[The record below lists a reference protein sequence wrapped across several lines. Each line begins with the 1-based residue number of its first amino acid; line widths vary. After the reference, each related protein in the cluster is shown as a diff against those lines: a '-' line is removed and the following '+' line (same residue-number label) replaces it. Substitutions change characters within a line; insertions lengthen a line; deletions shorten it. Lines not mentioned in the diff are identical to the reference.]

1 MLKLMKVYFM
11 LNPVI
16 LLPSPT
22 VYPAYG
28 ISKNKLES
36 IIISNNTDLEGL
48 VLKSTGSWYTVLTDN
63 RDQFQCS
70 LKGNFRIK
78 GIRNTNPV
86 AVGDK
91 VILIVDKEKSSAV
104 ISEILP
110 RKNYIIRKATKLSK
124 RSHIIASN
132 IDQALL
138 IITLALPRTSF
149 GFIDRFLITA
159 EAYHIPVTIIINKID
174 IYLKPT
180 LELLKEYI
188 NVYEGAGYEVLT
200 VSAKSGEN
208 IAALKSVMKDKVSL
222 FAGHSGVGKSTLINE
237 IQPGMNIKTMP
248 LSEVHLKGLHTTT
261 FAEMHPLDFGG
272 FIIDTPGIKEFGLI
286 DFNPSEIA
294 ERYPEMR
301 AIMHKCKY
309 HNCTHIHE
317 PGCAVK
323 EAVDNGRISEIRY
336 YNYLRIVE
344 NEENE
349 NDLE

>member
-1 MLKLMKVYFM
+1 ML
-11 LNPVI
+11 
-16 LLPSPT
+16 T
-22 VYPAYG
+22 
-28 ISKNKLES
+28 
-36 IIISNNTDLEGL
+36 NNG
-48 VLKSTGSWYTVLTDN
+48 DN
-63 RDQFQCS
+63 IKCA

-86 AVGDK
+86 AVGDR
-91 VILIVDKEKSSAV
+91 VILNVDKDKSTAV

-138 IITLALPRTSF
+138 LITLVLPRTSF

-159 EAYHIPVTIIINKID
+159 EAYHIPVKIVINKID
-174 IYLKPT
+174 IYLEPT

-188 NVYEGAGYEVLT
+188 NVYEGAGYETLT

-208 IAALKSVMKDKVSL
+208 IKALKNVMKDKVSL
-222 FAGHSGVGKSTLINE
+222 FAGHSGVGKSTLINK
-237 IQPGMNIKTMP
+237 IQPGLNLKTMP
-248 LSEVHLKGLHTTT
+248 LSVAHLKGIHTTT
-261 FAEMHPLDFGG
+261 FAEMYELNFGG

-286 DFNPSEIA
+286 DLDPSKIA

-323 EAVDNGRISEIRY
+323 EAVENGKISEIRY
-336 YNYLRIVE
+336 YNYLRIIE
-344 NEENE
+344 NAENE
-349 NDLE
+349 NDLV

>member
-1 MLKLMKVYFM
+1 MEGI
-11 LNPVI
+11 VI
-16 LLPSPT
+16 
-22 VYPAYG
+22 
-28 ISKNKLES
+28 
-36 IIISNNTDLEGL
+36 
-48 VLKSTGSWYTVLTDN
+48 KSTGSWYTVLTNNGDN
-63 RDQFQCS
+63 IKCA

-86 AVGDK
+86 AVGDR
-91 VILIVDKEKSSAV
+91 VILNVDKDKSTAV

-138 IITLALPRTSF
+138 LITLVLPRTSF

-159 EAYHIPVTIIINKID
+159 EAYHIPVKIVINKID
-174 IYLKPT
+174 IYLEPT

-188 NVYEGAGYEVLT
+188 NVYEGAGYETLT

-208 IAALKSVMKDKVSL
+208 IKALKNVMKDKVSL
-222 FAGHSGVGKSTLINE
+222 FAGHSGVGKSTLINK
-237 IQPGMNIKTMP
+237 IQPGLNLKTMP
-248 LSEVHLKGLHTTT
+248 LSVAHLKGIHTTT
-261 FAEMHPLDFGG
+261 FAEMYELNFGG

-286 DFNPSEIA
+286 DLDPSKIA

-323 EAVDNGRISEIRY
+323 EAVENGKISEIRY
-336 YNYLRIVE
+336 YNYLRIIE
-344 NEENE
+344 NAENE
-349 NDLE
+349 NDLV